1 MTNGWTR
8 QREFLFLSR
17 RFLQLVKEFL
27 SKHQGLFQKVLHL
40 FKKSPVKFFAN
51 YFQPFFEKNAKH
63 LKDVLENHRFQV
75 KKKWMCISTHPFNII
90 KVVFLLGNNQVVVLL
105 TALNEQVFFIEQIGS
120 SNYLVES
127 SKLFLVQR
135 NTTTL
140 NELTHFAL

>member
-1 MTNGWTR
+1 MDASKRIFIFVKAFSPTR
-8 QREFLFLSR
+8 QGVFIKTSR
-17 RFLQLVKEFL
+17 TF
-27 SKHQGLFQKVLHL
+27 SKSSSSFQ
-40 FKKSPVKFFAN
+40 KSPVKFFAN
-51 YFQPFFEKNAKH
+51 YFQPFFEKKAKH

-75 KKKWMCISTHPFNII
+75 KKNGCVFLHTHLNII

-105 TALNEQVFFIEQIGS
+105 TALNEQVFFIEQVGS
-120 SNYLVES
+120 SNYLIES